1 MNMIRLIGVLALS
14 VLMSGCIEKD
24 AEIASEPPAMEAA
37 APVAAEPTEAAAPVA
52 AEPTEAAAPVAA
64 EASAELPYVQSVP
77 NPPPPREVRNGHA
90 TVNGHT
96 PAEPAATVIGS
107 NPVKNGVVHHK
118 AARIPDVAGE
128 VLLSKEPELLNEYAV
143 KVQATEKMTLDLNK
157 SVRSAGLL
165 KVWIGQPGY
174 EPSTMTGM
182 TAANETLKTK
192 TKADSAKIKP
202 EFPDDPLAFD
212 VDPKESK
219 CQAVEPGGSEVAFSI
234 TPNKTGEF
242 RVGASVELFKTG
254 DCTGAAITKTAEPIT
269 VKVAVGVSKL
279 PFYQEIW
286 AAFMKFF
293 NEFLAILAASV
304 LFFFRGKL
312 KKILPFMKDTEA
324 K

>member
-1 MNMIRLIGVLALS
+1 MNMIRLIGALALS
-14 VLMSGCIEKD
+14 VLTGGCAEKA
-24 AEIASEPPAMEAA
+24 AETASIPPATEAS
-37 APVAAEPTEAAAPVA
+37 APAAEP
-52 AEPTEAAAPVAA
+52 A
-64 EASAELPYVQSVP
+64 EARPVP
-77 NPPPPREVRNGHA
+77 SPPPPRAAKNGHA
-90 TVNGHT
+90 TANGHV
-96 PAEPAATVIGS
+96 PAEPAATVVRS
-107 NPVKNGVVHHK
+107 NPVKNGAVHHK
-118 AARIPDVAGE
+118 SARIPDVAGE
-128 VLLSKEPELLNEYAV
+128 VMLSEAPESLNEYAV
-143 KVQATEKMTLDLNK
+143 KVQATEKLTLDLNK

-182 TAANETLKTK
+182 TAASETLKTK

-242 RVGASVELFKTG
+242 RVGASVELFKTE
-254 DCTGAAITKTAEPIT
+254 DCTGAAITKTADPIT

-279 PFYQEIW
+279 PFYQEMW

-293 NEFLAILAASV
+293 NEFLAILAAAA
-304 LFFFRGKL
+304 LFFFRSKL